1 LSVAAE
7 VGWRPRLQPTAARSR
22 RRNYRQTIR
31 NEWAGEQPCAVWD
44 FFRVPRFFNELQGG
58 KFPPFREFA
67 DRRSADRSVRVLAMA
82 GFSTQRDLLSTIACV
97 PFVRKINVIFLKTGE
112 RHLREMCLKIG
123 HLRNGGSPRPKINH
137 ADMLYTLTPNI

>member
-1 LSVAAE
+1 M
-7 VGWRPRLQPTAARSR
+7 GWRTAVRGLGFLPRSSIFQRATR
-22 RRNYRQTIR
+22 R
-31 NEWAGEQPCAVWD
+31 
-44 FFRVPRFFNELQGG
+44 

-82 GFSTQRDLLSTIACV
+82 GFSTQRDLLSTIAFV